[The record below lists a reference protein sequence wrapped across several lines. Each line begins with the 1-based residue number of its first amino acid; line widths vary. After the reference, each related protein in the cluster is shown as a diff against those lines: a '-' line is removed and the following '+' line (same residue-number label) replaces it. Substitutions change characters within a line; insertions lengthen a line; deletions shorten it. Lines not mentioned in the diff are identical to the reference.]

1 VRYGVKIVF
10 QRLLGRDIAD
20 RDVAVYPDDTFLVSY
35 PRSGNTWT
43 RFLIANLLH
52 PEIEVGF
59 ANIESLV
66 PDTAALSSRTL
77 KRVSRPRVLKSHQY
91 FDPRY
96 PKVLYI
102 VRDPR
107 DVALSYH
114 QFHRKYGFVQDDH
127 SIEQFVSDFV
137 AGRLISAD
145 WGTWA
150 ENVASWFYTRGQ
162 GPSFLLVRYED
173 LKRNTELE
181 LARIARFL
189 GVNPTQDV
197 LARAIAK
204 SSAERMRELEQ
215 KQQNE
220 WIGTKKH
227 RKDISFVGQASA
239 GIWQQ
244 KLPATSVCVIEKAWG
259 ELMVALGYELSAAAG
274 TTRNNSVVSELSPGR
289 A

>member
-1 VRYGVKIVF
+1 MMYGIKTVLKY
-10 QRLLGRDIAD
+10 LLGRDIAD

-43 RFLIANLLH
+43 RFLIANVLH

-66 PDTAALSSRTL
+66 PDTAALSGRTL
-77 KRVSRPRVLKSHQY
+77 KRIPRPRVLKSHQY

-107 DVALSYH
+107 DVALSYY
-114 QFHRKYGFVQDDH
+114 QFHRKYGFVKDNH
-127 SIEQFVSDFV
+127 PIEEFVVDFV
-137 AGRLISAD
+137 GGRLISAD

-162 GPSFLLVRYED
+162 NRGFLLIRYED
-173 LKRNTELE
+173 LKHDTKNELG
-181 LARIARFL
+181 RIADFL
-189 GVNPTQDV
+189 GIDLSPA
-197 LARAIAK
+197 LLSRAIAQ

-215 KQQNE
+215 TQQHQ

-227 RKDISFVGQASA
+227 RKDIPFVGQATA
-239 GIWQQ
+239 GSWEQ
-244 KLPATSVCVIEKAWG
+244 KLPAASVSLIEEAWG
-259 ELMVALGYELSAAAG
+259 ELMVALGYELSVRASD
-274 TTRNNSVVSELSPGR
+274 SVNRAVPAELSPR
-289 A
+289 HL

>member
-1 VRYGVKIVF
+1 VMYGIKTVLKY
-10 QRLLGRDIAD
+10 LLGRDIAD

-66 PDTAALSSRTL
+66 PDTAALSSQTL
-77 KRVSRPRVLKSHQY
+77 KQVSRPRVLKSHQY

-107 DVALSYH
+107 DVAFSYY
-114 QFHRKYGFVQDDH
+114 QFHRKYGFVKDDH
-127 SIEQFVSDFV
+127 PIEQFVADFV
-137 AGRLISAD
+137 AGRLVSAD

-162 GPSFLLVRYED
+162 NQSFLLIRYED
-173 LKRNTELE
+173 LKRDTERE
-181 LARIARFL
+181 LARIAHFL
-189 GVNPTQDV
+189 GVDPEPK
-197 LARAIAK
+197 LLSRAIVQ
-204 SSAERMRELEQ
+204 SSAERMRDLEA
-215 KQQNE
+215 KQQHQ
-220 WIGTKKH
+220 WVATRKH
-227 RKDISFVGQASA
+227 RKDIPFVGQASA
-239 GIWQQ
+239 GMWEQN
-244 KLPATSVCVIEKAWG
+244 LPKPSISLIEGAWG
-259 ELMVALGYELSAAAG
+259 ELMVALGYALSVSASDAVNR
-274 TTRNNSVVSELSPGR
+274 TVPSELSPGHV
-289 A
+289 

>member
-1 VRYGVKIVF
+1 VMYGIKTVVKY
-10 QRLLGRDIAD
+10 LLGRDIAD

-52 PEIEVGF
+52 PETAVGF

-77 KRVSRPRVLKSHQY
+77 KRVPRPRVLKSHQY

-96 PKVLYI
+96 PKVLYV

-107 DVALSYH
+107 DVAFSYY
-114 QFHRKYGFVQDDH
+114 QFHRKYGFIQDNH
-127 SIEQFVSDFV
+127 PMEQFVADFV
-137 AGRLISAD
+137 GGRLISAD

-162 GPSFLLVRYED
+162 NPTFMLIRYED
-173 LKRNTELE
+173 LKRNTERE
-181 LARIARFL
+181 LGRIAHFMEVAPDPKL
-189 GVNPTQDV
+189 LTQ
-197 LARAIAK
+197 AIQK
-204 SSAERMRELEQ
+204 SSADRMRELEQ
-215 KQQNE
+215 QQQHE

-227 RKDISFVGQASA
+227 RKDIPFVGQASA
-239 GIWQQ
+239 GTWEQR
-244 KLPATSVCVIEKAWG
+244 LPPASVSLIEAAWG
-259 ELMVALGYELSAAAG
+259 ELMVKMGYKLSVLAPGKANHA
-274 TTRNNSVVSELSPGR
+274 VPAELSPGR
-289 A
+289 T